1 MKSWIAV
8 VAVALILAVGAV
20 TVGAFVQDEKVETEA
35 VMKGLFK
42 GKTAKFNTVLKKQV
56 EAKPTDWEAIQKTTK
71 EIATLGGSLVKG
83 EPAKGDKESFKKL
96 AGKLGENTKAL
107 HDAAEA
113 KDLAKVEAAQKT
125 IQTSCKSCHSLHRG
139 Q

>member
-8 VAVALILAVGAV
+8 VAVALILPVGAA
-20 TVGAFVQDEKVETEA
+20 TVGAFVDETPDTEA

-42 GKTAKFNTVLKKQV
+42 KGSGKFNTVLKKQV
-56 EAKPTDWEAIQKTTK
+56 DASPTDWPAVQKTTK
-71 EIATLGGSLVKG
+71 EIAELGGALVKG
-83 EPAKGDKESFKKL
+83 EPQKGDKESFKKL
-96 AGKLGENTKAL
+96 ASKLGENTKAL

-113 KDLAKVEAAQKT
+113 KSLEKIKAAQKA
-125 IQTSCKSCHSLHRG
+125 IGGSCKSCHDVHRG